1 MRIIGSVGLVLFY
14 GLIGLLL
21 CYGIY
26 YSTQKGFLGKE
37 QFLFIFFL
45 VFSYYYYLQIYN
57 PNVRKFNSFFL
68 SLPLVIGVGICV
80 LIYWN
85 FKWADLNSNLL
96 MLEFTLALL
105 YGIPHQYLN
114 LRQIPFLKNI
124 LVALV
129 WVLMPWIFISFKD
142 VNPTLVLLTMEFFAF
157 IFLISMKFDEI
168 DHEVDLRS
176 KHITASAILSK
187 QHSNFIIL
195 VGSSVI
201 IILDVLMW
209 KFLYLDRNKMVSQLL
224 INLLLIYFLLGS
236 VKGIQKY
243 KITFD
248 TILLMKVVCLCLI

>member
-37 QFLFIFFL
+37 QLLFIFFL
-45 VFSYYYYLQIYN
+45 IFSYYYYLQIFS
-57 PNVRKFNSFFL
+57 PNVKNFNSFLL
-68 SLPLVIGVGICV
+68 SLPLVIGIGIWV

-85 FKWADLNSNLL
+85 FKYADLNSNLL

-114 LRQIPFLKNI
+114 LRQIPFLKNV

-142 VNPTLVLLTMEFFAF
+142 VNPLLVSLTMEVFVF
-157 IFLISMKFDEI
+157 IFLISMRFDEI
-168 DHEVDLRS
+168 DYDVDLKS
-176 KHITASAILSK
+176 KHITASTILSK
-187 QHSNFIIL
+187 QHSTFIIL
-195 VGSSVI
+195 VGSSVMV
-201 IILDVLMW
+201 ILDVLMW
-209 KFLYLDRNKMVSQLL
+209 KFLCLDRNKMVSQLL
-224 INLLLIYFLLGS
+224 INVFLIYFLLGS
-236 VKGIQKY
+236 VKGIRKY
-243 KITFD
+243 KITYD

>member
-26 YSTQKGFLGKE
+26 YSTQKDFLARNNC
-37 QFLFIFFL
+37 FLFFL

-68 SLPLVIGVGICV
+68 SLPLVIGVCICV

-114 LRQIPFLKNI
+114 LRQIPFLKNV

-142 VNPTLVLLTMEFFAF
+142 VNPILVILTMEVFVF
-157 IFLISMKFDEI
+157 IF
-168 DHEVDLRS
+168 
-176 KHITASAILSK
+176 
-187 QHSNFIIL
+187 
-195 VGSSVI
+195 
-201 IILDVLMW
+201 
-209 KFLYLDRNKMVSQLL
+209 
-224 INLLLIYFLLGS
+224 
-236 VKGIQKY
+236 
-243 KITFD
+243 
-248 TILLMKVVCLCLI
+248 

>member
-37 QFLFIFFL
+37 QFFFIFFL

-114 LRQIPFLKNI
+114 LRRIPFLKNV

-142 VNPTLVLLTMEFFAF
+142 VNVALSLLTLEVFVF
-157 IFLISMKFDEI
+157 IFLISMRFDEI
-168 DHEVDLRS
+168 DYDVDLKS
-176 KHITASAILSK
+176 KHITASTILSK
-187 QHSNFIIL
+187 QHSTFIIL
-195 VGSSVI
+195 AGSSVMV
-201 IILDVLMW
+201 ILDVLMW
-209 KFLYLDRNKMVSQLL
+209 KFLSLDRTKIMTQFIMNF
-224 INLLLIYFLLGS
+224 LLIYFLLGS
-236 VKGIQKY
+236 VKGIRRH
-243 KITFD
+243 KITYD
-248 TILLMKVVCLCLI
+248 AILLVKVVCLCII